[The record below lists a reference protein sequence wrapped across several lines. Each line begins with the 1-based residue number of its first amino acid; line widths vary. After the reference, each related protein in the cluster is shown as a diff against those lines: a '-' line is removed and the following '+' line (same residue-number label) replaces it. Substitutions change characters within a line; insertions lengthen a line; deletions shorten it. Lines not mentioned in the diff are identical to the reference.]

1 MKLKL
6 DVQPDHLEEVAK
18 TRPLLGLAEL
28 IWNAVDADAQ
38 TVRVNFNRNFADGIE
53 GMTVQD
59 DGHGITHDE
68 AKRSFGKLGGSWKKA
83 KRFSQR
89 ENRALH
95 GQEGKGRF
103 KAFCIGNIIQWRSVY
118 RDKDGFHKLRII
130 GRRPELDEFE
140 VTDPNATDE
149 IKAGTVVEINDV
161 RDGIDSLSDPEKVAA
176 ELAGRLAIYLR
187 KYPSVRIYIEDVLV
201 DPSRVESHTAE
212 YRLPNI
218 TLTDGQTFPAKLSI
232 IEWSVPTERA
242 LFFCDESGFAKN
254 ETNPGIK
261 AKGWQ
266 FTAFLSSKAVDV
278 LEERGAF
285 ELKELSQDYTN
296 LTDLAK
302 RQMRTH
308 FTQRDAE
315 TASSVVE
322 GWKRDGVYPY
332 GGEPKDLLE
341 QTERQVFDVV
351 AMQLAEALPDFD
363 ESDTKS
369 KRLSMRL
376 LKQAIEKSPEE
387 VQQIFGEVLGLSQEK
402 QADLAELLK
411 HTSLSSIISAAKLV
425 ACRLEF
431 IRGLE
436 MLLFDPVSHE
446 QLKERTQLHKILEDY
461 TWLWG
466 EEFALSA
473 SDQSLNDVLAAHLGL
488 LGKRCDDDSTVRRED
503 GSRGIVDLML
513 SRLIPQT
520 RSEERE
526 HLIVELKRPSVS
538 IDRNI
543 ISQAQSYADAVADDP
558 RFKDTKTR
566 WSFWLVSNSMS
577 LSGCKQS
584 SQADRPRG
592 LCYKSEN
599 GCILVWAKTWGEIIQ
614 ANKAR
619 LEFLQKRLEYKV
631 SDQSAIELLRKMH
644 AKYLPPVFL
653 KPDESGFQDTDS
665 PSEHSAD
672 SVGSGESS
680 RDVTSEPD
688 SGHETSGE
696 PVDKSDGDQP

>member
-18 TRPLLGLAEL
+18 TRPILGLAEL

-38 TVRVNFNRNFADGIE
+38 VVQVSFKRNFADGIE
-53 GMTVQD
+53 GVTVQD
-59 DGHGITHDE
+59 DGHGITHED
-68 AKRSFGKLGGSWKKA
+68 AKRSFGKLGGSWKKSTRVS
-83 KRFSQR
+83 KR

-118 RDKDGFHKLRII
+118 KDKGGFHKLRII
-130 GRRPELDEFE
+130 GRRPELDQFE
-140 VTDPNATDE
+140 VTDPKPTDE
-149 IKAGTVVEINDV
+149 VKTGTVVEITDV

-187 KYPSVRIYIEDVLV
+187 KYPSVRIYIEDVAV
-201 DPSRVESHTAE
+201 DPSRVESHAAE

-218 TLTDGQTFPAKLSI
+218 SLADGQTFPAKLSI

-242 LFFCDESGFAKN
+242 LYFCDASGFAKN
-254 ETNPGIK
+254 ETNPGIR

-266 FTAFLSSKAVDV
+266 FTAFLSSDAVDV

-285 ELKELSQDYTN
+285 ELRELSQDYTK
-296 LTDLAK
+296 LTELAK

-322 GWKRDGVYPY
+322 GWKKDGVYPY
-332 GGEPKDLLE
+332 GGEPRDLLE

-351 AMQLAEALPDFD
+351 ALQLAEALPDFD
-363 ESDTKS
+363 DADTKS

-411 HTSLSSIISAAKLV
+411 HTSLSSIISAAKMV
-425 ACRLEF
+425 AGRLEF

-436 MLLFDPVSHE
+436 MLLFDPVSQK
-446 QLKERTQLHKILEDY
+446 QLKERTQLHKILEDH

-473 SDQSLNDVLAAHLGL
+473 SDQSLNDVLTAHLSL
-488 LGKRCDDDSTVRRED
+488 LGKRCDDDTTVTRED

-526 HLIVELKRPSVS
+526 HLVVELKRPSVS
-538 IDRNI
+538 IDRNV

-558 RFKDTKTR
+558 RFRDTSTK

-577 LSGCKQS
+577 DSGRKQS
-584 SQADRPRG
+584 TQADRPRG
-592 LCYKSEN
+592 LCYKSET
-599 GCILVWAKTWGEIIQ
+599 GHIVVWAKTWGDIIQ

-619 LEFLQKRLEYKV
+619 LEFLQQRLEYKV
-631 SDQSAIELLRKMH
+631 SDQSAIDLLRKMH
-644 AKYLPPVFL
+644 AKYLPPVFS
-653 KPDESGFQDTDS
+653 DSEERTGADADAGVESLPEGGVTDASSEVVEPSPNGFQ
-665 PSEHSAD
+665 A
-672 SVGSGESS
+672 
-680 RDVTSEPD
+680 TSEQKLDDP
-688 SGHETSGE
+688 GE
-696 PVDKSDGDQP
+696 